1 MFLFKKIGTF
11 ALALFHSIHL
21 RTADMLTITCIGAG
35 ALIMLLSVLKTSK
48 LRKMLVAG
56 INTMRWK
63 WLMRFMIV
71 FLIGYVM
78 VIILIL
84 SGYQEPILLVT
95 GLVFLLGA
103 CFVYS
108 IVHSAKSHITS
119 ISESNE
125 LLASKNAEL
134 QKINRELDQFAYRT
148 SHDLKAPV
156 NALKGLVRVAE
167 LSGSREEIA
176 HCHGL
181 MKERLSNL
189 EDLIRDILD
198 LSKNSRTEVSQAMAN
213 VRDIVEQ
220 LVKSLVS
227 KDAPV
232 NVHIEGPQKLEA
244 YIDTTRFRMI
254 LGNLLSNALQYADLS
269 KKDPFI
275 RVKLWSER
283 QFFYVSVKDNGVGIE
298 SEYLEKIF
306 AMFFRVTDDS
316 IGSGLGLYIAK
327 EATEKM
333 GGNIEVVS
341 RKNEGSEFIV
351 KLPHIAMNAT
361 SGASPQAWQPA
372 QH

>member
-1 MFLFKKIGTF
+1 MF
-11 ALALFHSIHL
+11 
-21 RTADMLTITCIGAG
+21 TITCIGAG

-56 INTMRWK
+56 VNTLRWK
-63 WLMRFMIV
+63 WLTRFMVV
-71 FLIGYVM
+71 FLIGYLM

-84 SGYQEPILLVT
+84 AGYQEPILLVT

-103 CFVYS
+103 CFVYLV
-108 IVHSAKSHITS
+108 VHSAKIDIDR

-134 QKINRELDQFAYRT
+134 QKINLELDQFAYRT

-167 LSGSREEIA
+167 LSESREEIA
-176 HCHGL
+176 HCHDL

-198 LSKNSRTEVSQAMAN
+198 LSKNSRTEVSLAVAN
-213 VRDIVEQ
+213 VPDIVEQ

-232 NVHIEGPQKLEA
+232 KVHIEGPQALEA
-244 YIDTTRFRMI
+244 YVDTTRFKMI
-254 LGNLLSNALQYADLS
+254 VGNLLSNALQYADLS
-269 KKDPFI
+269 KKEPYI
-275 RVKLWSER
+275 RIRLWSEK
-283 QFFYVSVKDNGVGIE
+283 QFFFVSVKDNGVGIE
-298 SEYLEKIF
+298 PEYLEKIF
-306 AMFFRVTDDS
+306 AMFFRVADNS

-333 GGNIEVVS
+333 GGNIQVVS
-341 RKNEGSEFIV
+341 RKGEGSEFIV
-351 KLPHIAMNAT
+351 KLPHTKTNAPG
-361 SGASPQAWQPA
+361 GASTR
-372 QH
+372 HSHSGH

>member
-1 MFLFKKIGTF
+1 
-11 ALALFHSIHL
+11 
-21 RTADMLTITCIGAG
+21 MLTISCIGAG

-56 INTMRWK
+56 INTRRWK
-63 WLMRFMIV
+63 WLMIFMIV

-78 VIILIL
+78 VIVLIL
-84 SGYQEPILLVT
+84 AGYQEPILLVT

-108 IVHSAKSHITS
+108 IVHSAKSHIAR

-125 LLASKNAEL
+125 LLATKNAEL
-134 QKINRELDQFAYRT
+134 QKINLELDQFAYRT

-167 LSGSREEIA
+167 LSESREEIA

-198 LSKNSRTEVSQAMAN
+198 LSKNSRTEISQAMTN
-213 VRDIVEQ
+213 VPDIVEQ

-227 KDAPV
+227 KEAPV
-232 NVHIEGPQKLEA
+232 KVHIEGPQKLEA
-244 YIDTTRFRMI
+244 YLDTTRFKMI
-254 LGNLLSNALQYADLS
+254 VGNLLSNALQYADLS

-275 RVKLWSER
+275 RIKLWSEK

-298 SEYLEKIF
+298 PEYLEKIF
-306 AMFFRVTDDS
+306 AMFFRVADNS

-333 GGNIEVVS
+333 GGNIDVVS

-351 KLPHIAMNAT
+351 KLPHTTMSAA
-361 SGASPQAWQPA
+361 SGASSINS
-372 QH
+372 